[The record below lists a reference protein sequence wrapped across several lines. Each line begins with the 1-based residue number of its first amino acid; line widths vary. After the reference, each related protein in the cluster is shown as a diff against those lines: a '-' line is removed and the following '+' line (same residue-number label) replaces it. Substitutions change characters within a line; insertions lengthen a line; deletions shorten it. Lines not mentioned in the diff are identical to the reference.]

1 MKQRLSTIGQS
12 EGVFCEQT
20 GIQLAHSRVPHLPI
34 PAGWRNASK
43 HCDSVHPSDVCYK
56 FHGKSSSVGGSPSR
70 AEWEHRNYCAMFWGH
85 ISEGALQVSTFLGD
99 VNYPISSTGLIPCG
113 SCTEPHG
120 KSIRRK
126 KRQPLS
132 LPDVHKTQD
141 VCELGATVLPFIRSL
156 FGAAGRGPTPCR

>member
-70 AEWEHRNYCAMFWGH
+70 AEWEHRILGPHFGRSTSSQH
-85 ISEGALQVSTFLGD
+85 ILGGRQLSHLLDWLDPLWVLHRSGWKKHTIVLTF
-99 VNYPISSTGLIPCG
+99 
-113 SCTEPHG
+113 
-120 KSIRRK
+120 KF
-126 KRQPLS
+126 
-132 LPDVHKTQD
+132 
-141 VCELGATVLPFIRSL
+141 A
-156 FGAAGRGPTPCR
+156 

>member
-113 SCTEPHG
+113 SCTEPDG
-120 KSIRRK
+120 KK
-126 KRQPLS
+126 
-132 LPDVHKTQD
+132 H
-141 VCELGATVLPFIRSL
+141 TVVLTFK
-156 FGAAGRGPTPCR
+156 FT